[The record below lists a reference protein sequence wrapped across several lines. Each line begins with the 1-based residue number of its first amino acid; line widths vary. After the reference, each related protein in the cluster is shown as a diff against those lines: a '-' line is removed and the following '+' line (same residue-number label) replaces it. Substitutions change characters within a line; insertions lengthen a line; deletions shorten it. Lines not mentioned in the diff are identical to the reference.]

1 MGTITRILMD
11 MGAGRPTIVTDAVL
25 LKLEEAF
32 AIGCTDVEACLFA
45 GIWPSV
51 LYRYQENN
59 PEFQE
64 RKATLKTNPVLKA
77 RSVVLAAVESGDAN
91 TAKWVIEKQDGKAKQ
106 AVTVEGGEKPVEM
119 VFKWKS

>member
-1 MGTITRILMD
+1 MD

-32 AIGCTDVEACLFA
+32 AMGCTDAEACLFA

-64 RKATLKTNPVLKA
+64 RKTTLKMNPTLKA
-77 RSVVLAAVESGDAN
+77 RKLLLMSLESGDAD
-91 TAKWVIEKQDGKAKQ
+91 AKTIQWVIEKQDGKAKQ

-119 VFKWKS
+119 VFKWKG